1 MNFSFL
7 TGRPRRRGPQGFFLT
22 VMLAILIAMFII
34 SFAMGRYP
42 VAPCDLLTLIGSR
55 VFNYTH
61 NLPDVLQTVV
71 FNVRLPRIIAAIIVG
86 AALSAAGAA
95 YQGLFRNPLISPDI
109 MGASAG
115 AGLGAAIAIYHSL
128 SPLGVQF
135 SAFLFGLLAVT
146 LTYGISTRMRSE
158 PTLSLILSGIMMGSV
173 FSSMISLIKFVADPF
188 EKLPSITFWMMG
200 SLSGI
205 NVQELVVAAVPILA
219 GTALLLLL
227 RWRLNA
233 LTFGDEEAITMG
245 LNVVWLRTIIISSA
259 TLVTSAAVSIT
270 GMIGWVGLVIPHLAR
285 MVVGPDYKV
294 LLPASVLMG
303 AIYLLLVDDVARL
316 ASALEIP
323 IGILTSLLG
332 VPFFLYLFSKR
343 KGA

>member
-1 MNFSFL
+1 MNFFL
-7 TGRPRRRGPQGFFLT
+7 TGEARKRGFRGLLLV
-22 VMLAILIAMFII
+22 VMLLILIVMFII

-42 VAPCDLLTLIGSR
+42 VLPRDLLTLIGSR
-55 VFNYTH
+55 LFNYTH

-71 FNVRLPRIIAAIIVG
+71 FNVRLPRIVAAIIVG

-115 AGLGAAIAIYHSL
+115 AGLGAALAIYYSL
-128 SPLGVQF
+128 SPLGVQL
-135 SAFLFGLLAVT
+135 SAFIVGLLAVM

-173 FSSMISLIKFVADPF
+173 FSALISLIKFVADPF

-200 SLSGI
+200 SLSAI
-205 NVQELVVAAVPILA
+205 NMQELTVAAVPIIA
-219 GTALLLLL
+219 GTAVLLLL

-233 LTFGDEEAITMG
+233 LTFGDEEAMTIG
-245 LNVVWLRTIIISSA
+245 LNVFWLRIIIISAA

-270 GMIGWVGLVIPHLAR
+270 GLIGWVGLVIPHLAR
-285 MVVGPDYKV
+285 MAVGPDYKV
-294 LLPASVLMG
+294 LLPASVLTG
-303 AIYLLLVDDVARL
+303 AVYLLLVDDVARL

-332 VPFFLYLFSKR
+332 VPFFLYLFAKR
-343 KGA
+343 KGG

>member
-1 MNFSFL
+1 MNFPFL
-7 TGRPRRRGPQGFFLT
+7 TGKTQRRNPHGFI
-22 VMLAILIAMFII
+22 LAIMLVILIGMFII

-42 VAPCDLLTLIGSR
+42 VTPRDLLILIGSR
-55 VFNYTH
+55 LFNYTH
-61 NLPDVLQTVV
+61 NLSDVLQTVV

-115 AGLGAAIAIYHSL
+115 AGLGAALAIYHSL
-128 SPLGVQF
+128 SPLGVQL
-135 SAFLFGLLAVT
+135 SAFLFGLLAVM
-146 LTYGISTRMRSE
+146 LTYGVSTRMRSE
-158 PTLSLILSGIMMGSV
+158 PTLGLILSGIMMGSV
-173 FSSMISLIKFVADPF
+173 FASLISLIKFVADPF

-205 NVQELVVAAVPILA
+205 NTQELVMAALPIIT
-219 GTALLLLL
+219 GTTVLLLL

-233 LTFGDEEAITMG
+233 LTFGDEEAMTMG
-245 LNVVWLRTIIISSA
+245 LNVVWLRIIIISSA

-270 GMIGWVGLVIPHLAR
+270 GLIGWVGLVIPHLSR
-285 MVVGPDYKV
+285 MLVGSNYKV

-303 AIYLLLVDDVARL
+303 GTYLLLVDDVARL

>member
-1 MNFSFL
+1 MNPFL
-7 TGRPRRRGPQGFFLT
+7 TNEARRRGVNSLLLILLLLVIIFL
-22 VMLAILIAMFII
+22 FII
-34 SFAMGRYP
+34 SFALGRYP
-42 VAPCDLLTLIGSR
+42 TAPRDLLTMIGSR
-55 VFNYTH
+55 LFNYSH
-61 NLPDVLQTVV
+61 GLPDVLETVV

-115 AGLGAAIAIYHSL
+115 AGLGAAVAIYLSL
-128 SPLGVQF
+128 GPLGVQVY
-135 SAFLFGLLAVT
+135 AFIFGLSAVMI
-146 LTYGISTRMRSE
+146 TYGISTRMRSD

-173 FSSMISLIKFVADPF
+173 FSALICLIKYVADPF

-205 NVQELVVAAVPILA
+205 NPPELAVTALPIIA
-219 GTALLLLL
+219 GTAVLLLL

-233 LTFGDEEAITMG
+233 LTFGDEEAMTMG
-245 LNVVWLRTIIISSA
+245 LNVTWLRMVIIVCA

-270 GMIGWVGLVIPHLAR
+270 GLIGWVGLVIPHLAR
-285 MVVGPDYKV
+285 MLVGPDYKV

-303 AIYLLLVDDVARL
+303 AIYLLLVDDIARL
-316 ASALEIP
+316 ASSLEIP

-332 VPFFLYLFSKR
+332 VPFFLYLFSQR
-343 KGA
+343 KEI